1 MICTRLSAARR
12 AAARLFSKVPT
23 SGGELD
29 QTRRRV
35 EVSLRPEELAWK
47 MVKGGGPG
55 GQATNKTSNCALL
68 THLPTGIQ
76 VKCHQSRDA
85 ETNRHYALKILK
97 ERLDVLYNGELS
109 KKAMRDEKEKRNK
122 ERNKRRS
129 QSKHSRLGEQGSPQ
143 PGDAPA

>member
-1 MICTRLSAARR
+1 MICSRLLFARR
-12 AAARLFSKVPT
+12 TAFRLFGKLPHSEAEASRK
-23 SGGELD
+23 
-29 QTRRRV
+29 RV
-35 EVSLRPEELAWK
+35 EVVLRPEELDWK

-85 ETNRHYALKILK
+85 DTNRHYAQKILK

-109 KKAMRDEKEKRNK
+109 KKSIRDEKERRNK

-129 QSKHSRLGEQGSPQ
+129 LSKHARVEEPDPRQAGSLP
-143 PGDAPA
+143 D

>member
-1 MICTRLSAARR
+1 MICGRRFSARL
-12 AAARLFSKVPT
+12 AARLFGKAPEAGSEGPAK
-23 SGGELD
+23 
-29 QTRRRV
+29 RV
-35 EVSLRPEELAWK
+35 EVQLRPEELAWK

-85 ETNRHYALKILK
+85 ETNKHYALRTLK
-97 ERLDVLYNGELS
+97 ERLDVLQNGALS
-109 KKAMRDEKEKRNK
+109 KKAVRDEKERRNK

-129 QSKHSRLGEQGSPQ
+129 VSKHARPGETDPLHPGELG
-143 PGDAPA
+143 